1 MKIGDL
7 AGIFEKPVQEFAKT
21 YEIGEGVEEID
32 LETISKILTPEITA
46 LKKAL
51 LKKGKDDGYGMA
63 ERLVKT
69 EIEKRMKSEFGVDGE
84 SLDDLFTGLKTKI
97 QPKDPKETDKLTLE
111 FERLKEQKVKIETE
125 FETFKKGVENEK
137 KLSNQFH
144 VFDGFF
150 SSKFDVKSERLKKL
164 AFEGFVKDFDIEQGK
179 DSVFAIDKKTN
190 KPLSDNVEDLIFNL
204 YKDDFTPK
212 GENKP
217 NSIPSVPGS
226 DPKGFEGIGN
236 NSQEIL
242 AQLRKEKDPIR
253 IQQLQA
259 KLKLLGK

>member
-21 YEIGEGVEEID
+21 YEIGEGVEDVD

-111 FERLKEQKVKIETE
+111 FERLKEQKVKIENE
-125 FETFKKGVENEK
+125 FETFKK
-137 KLSNQFH
+137 
-144 VFDGFF
+144 
-150 SSKFDVKSERLKKL
+150 RC
-164 AFEGFVKDFDIEQGK
+164 
-179 DSVFAIDKKTN
+179 
-190 KPLSDNVEDLIFNL
+190 
-204 YKDDFTPK
+204 
-212 GENKP
+212 
-217 NSIPSVPGS
+217 
-226 DPKGFEGIGN
+226 
-236 NSQEIL
+236 
-242 AQLRKEKDPIR
+242 RK
-253 IQQLQA
+253 
-259 KLKLLGK
+259 